1 MAVATQPTGQTCTV
15 SNGSGTL
22 AGANVS
28 NVGVTCVNET
38 YTLGGL
44 LTGLAAG
51 DTVVLQNNGGD
62 DLPLGADGS
71 FTFNTPVAYGDPY
84 VVTVKTQ
91 PTAPSETC
99 TVINSS
105 GKMPANDVKDVS
117 VICAVDTF
125 TVGGTLSGL
134 SSGQSI
140 VLQNNGG
147 DDLTLSADGSFTFAS
162 PLADATAYTVT
173 ILTQPDGQTC
183 TVSNGSGTVAGAPV
197 TDVTVTCTDNPVAP
211 PAKPVPTMSVWLLGL
226 MSVVLAGIGALRTR
240 RKI

>member
-1 MAVATQPTGQTCTV
+1 M
-15 SNGSGTL
+15 
-22 AGANVS
+22 
-28 NVGVTCVNET
+28 
-38 YTLGGL
+38 
-44 LTGLAAG
+44 
-51 DTVVLQNNGGD
+51 VLQNNGGD
-62 DLPLGADGS
+62 DLPLRADGS
-71 FTFNTPVAYGDPY
+71 FTFNTPVAFGDPY
-84 VVTVKTQ
+84 AVTVKTQ
-91 PTAPSETC
+91 PATTMTQAAATSETC
-99 TVINSS
+99 TVSNGS
-105 GKMPANDVKDVS
+105 GLMPANDVKDVS

-147 DDLTLSADGSFTFAS
+147 DDLTLSADGSFTFAL